1 MPRAAVRPARLAG
14 TVATVLTFA
23 ALPSASSAQ
32 GVRGP
37 DIPVRPPGQPSVTTG
52 WKDEHRAR
60 VLGTLVPGLGHVYA
74 EEYSNGR
81 DLFTVSVVGI
91 GVGGVLLLIAP
102 ESDNQTSTLAIGG
115 ALAALGV
122 GAWVWS
128 AIDAPRAARRTNA
141 KRILHRSAGLTP
153 YVGSA
158 PGGALVL
165 GVSHRLSR

>member
-1 MPRAAVRPARLAG
+1 MLRAAVPRARVVGTIATMLA
-14 TVATVLTFA
+14 VA
-23 ALPSASSAQ
+23 ALPSASPAQ

-37 DIPVRPPGQPSVTTG
+37 DLPSTPPGRPSVTTG

-81 DLFTVSVVGI
+81 DLFGVAVAGI

-102 ESDNQTSTLAIGG
+102 ESDDRAKTYAIGG
-115 ALAALGV
+115 ALGLLGV

-141 KRILHRSAGLTP
+141 KRILHRSAGLSP

-158 PGGALVL
+158 PSGALVL
-165 GVSHRLSR
+165 GLSYPLSR